1 MGYKYV
7 APSDS
12 PPDVLATIDEMN
24 SLLDA
29 AKDSGTAEAA
39 MLRRRA
45 DALGRRLRER
55 MAAQRAREPA

>member
-1 MGYKYV
+1 MEYRYV

-29 AKDSGTAEAA
+29 AKDAGTTDAA
-39 MLRRRA
+39 TLRRRA